1 MATTKK
7 ISGRLKA
14 PNQGNLKDLQLNPY
28 SVVVVTCKTMQFESH
43 SQFELDSLHTH
54 THLASKPQFLV
65 IKDLRCL
72 YAGKTHVKPTL
83 VCLKIGYTKSLVY
96 HASNCQT
103 KKCHKLDCTPCLDQI
118 HPIFLAICMHVSR
131 WKHQN
136 GSVFFAL
143 IATFWKDSHVTAPS
157 EPNGNVARIIVYS

>member
-7 ISGRLKA
+7 
-14 PNQGNLKDLQLNPY
+14 NQWQAQSSKPREFERPTVESLY
-28 SVVVVTCKTMQFESH
+28 CVVVVTCKIMQFESH
-43 SQFELDSLHTH
+43 GQFELDSLHIH
-54 THLASKPQFLV
+54 FASKPQFLV

-72 YAGKTHVKPTL
+72 YACKTHVKPTL

-103 KKCHKLDCTPCLDQI
+103 KKCNKLNCTPCLDQI
-118 HPIFLAICMHVSR
+118 HPILLAICMHVSR

-157 EPNGNVARIIVYS
+157 EPNGNVARIIEYS

>member
-1 MATTKK
+1 MWWLLHVKPCSLRATA
-7 ISGRLKA
+7 SL
-14 PNQGNLKDLQLNPY
+14 NLILY
-28 SVVVVTCKTMQFESH
+28 
-43 SQFELDSLHTH
+43 TH
-54 THLASKPQFLV
+54 THFASKPQFLV